1 MSDELAERLPPLY
14 ERNIRRAAQGE
25 QLYDL
30 PASLQPLLAEFDR
43 LLDVEH
49 AAALLLDACDAR
61 EAAGMTTGAATVRQ
75 FLRDVR
81 RTT

>member
-1 MSDELAERLPPLY
+1 MPDPDPLPALEREVRSYAADSADPIL
-14 ERNIRRAAQGE
+14 RRALTGVLRE
-25 QLYDL
+25 Y
-30 PASLQPLLAEFDR
+30 DR

>member
-1 MSDELAERLPPLY
+1 VSDDLTDADLVEAAHFYYGHTARETIEELSRL
-14 ERNIRRAAQGE
+14 RA
-25 QLYDL
+25 
-30 PASLQPLLAEFDR
+30 
-43 LLDVEH
+43 VED

-61 EAAGMTTGAATVRQ
+61 EAAGMTTGAAEVRE